1 MDSAFNNILL
11 FKWLQWN
18 GMAQRAWHSVFKS
31 MPQFIQEPLL
41 HYVPNWVSSVQ
52 LLSIQRLR
60 NWVSSPERC
69 QPRVIRRVSKREG
82 WKNTRVLNL
91 PPSCADTAM
100 SGHILILNITVEK
113 VFWHPC
119 QKNKNPSVFLNSTS
133 PVQPITF
140 LHAKQCITGQVIN
153 CVIFSISP
161 RTACWWKGDLRSPQ
175 LHSLREKIGHL
186 TLPGSIWFQ
195 LVDDGQSGLYLFGHV
210 WVQGLDWI
218 LVSIPITI
226 LHLIVHAKC
235 FDEHSCC
242 LFASPAACQASPAE
256 WHRFPL

>member
-1 MDSAFNNILL
+1 MDSAFNNILF

-18 GMAQRAWHSVFKS
+18 GMAQCVWHSVFKS

-82 WKNTRVLNL
+82 WKNTQVLNL
-91 PPSCADTAM
+91 PPSCAYTAM

-119 QKNKNPSVFLNSTS
+119 RKNKKPSVFLNIKSRAAHHFSACKT
-133 PVQPITF
+133 VHYWTGHKLCYF
-140 LHAKQCITGQVIN
+140 LHLTKNYSLVERWFEEPTIT
-153 CVIFSISP
+153 
-161 RTACWWKGDLRSPQ
+161 
-175 LHSLREKIGHL
+175 
-186 TLPGSIWFQ
+186 
-195 LVDDGQSGLYLFGHV
+195 
-210 WVQGLDWI
+210 
-218 LVSIPITI
+218 
-226 LHLIVHAKC
+226 
-235 FDEHSCC
+235 
-242 LFASPAACQASPAE
+242 
-256 WHRFPL
+256 